1 MRNQT
6 TEKIRGI
13 GEDILGAGLHILSG
27 AGGDVKQL
35 IGQAVARMIG
45 DAYVSRVEYEDLLAR
60 VAALEDKG
68 KKATK
73 PSAAQAK
80 KTPAKTVSKKPAVRK
95 TSGASKR

>member
-1 MRNQT
+1 MTINKQ
-6 TEKIRGI
+6 KIRGI
-13 GEDILGAGLHILSG
+13 GEDILGAGFHILSG

-45 DAYVSRVEYEDLLAR
+45 DAYVSRAEYEELLAR
-60 VAALEDKG
+60 VAVLEGKG

-73 PSAAQAK
+73 PVAQAK
-80 KTPAKTVSKKPAVRK
+80 KTPAKSASKKPIARK